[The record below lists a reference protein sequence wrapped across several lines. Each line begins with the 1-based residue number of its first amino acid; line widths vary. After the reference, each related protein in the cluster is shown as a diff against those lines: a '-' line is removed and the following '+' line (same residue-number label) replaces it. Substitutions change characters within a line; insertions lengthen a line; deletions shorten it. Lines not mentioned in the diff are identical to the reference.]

1 MGVYYRLSFSPLP
14 SSFLH
19 ARLRTATLRHDE
31 AGQAQLI
38 NLLLRNY
45 LHYNLYDQVQP
56 LALHHLPL
64 RIYGKPESRGMGI
77 AGIVHSAQTV

>member
-64 RIYGKPESRGMGI
+64 RLSESRGMGI
-77 AGIVHSAQTV
+77 AVIVHSAETV